1 MKEAILKKFNNK
13 YCSIN
18 EIVDFIESQSENTP
32 RKTIIWNVND
42 LVRQGRAVRIG
53 RGVYG
58 FISKKRYY
66 PEMSEET
73 RRVCSILQKQF
84 KYLVVTIT
92 DSGMLEQF
100 MNLQPFSSVV
110 VIETRK
116 SATSSVLSELRKG
129 GVDAYA
135 RRDYAKLEQYVVSP
149 QPFLVKPEL
158 VVNPNLT
165 QEDNYRSAN
174 LEKLLVDIVCDD
186 DIYGQYQGEEL
197 INIYI
202 NATDRYAVNYSQM
215 LKYAAARKKKA
226 VVQKML
232 QETAEYARIRSLL

>member
-1 MKEAILKKFNNK
+1 MKEVILNRFNNE
-13 YCSIN
+13 YCSID
-18 EIVDFIESQSENTP
+18 EIVAFIESQGENTP

-42 LVRQGRAVRIG
+42 LVRQGKAVRIG

-58 FISKKRYY
+58 FISKKRFK

-73 RRVCSILQKQF
+73 RRACSILQKQF
-84 KYLVVTIT
+84 KYLVVTVT
-92 DSGMLEQF
+92 DSGMLGQF
-100 MNLQPFSSVV
+100 MNLQPFSTVV

-116 SATSSVLSELRKG
+116 SAVSSVLSELRRG

-135 RRDYAKLEQYVVSP
+135 KRDYAKLKRYVVSS
-149 QPFLVKPEL
+149 QPFLVRTEL
-158 VVNPNLT
+158 VVNPSLI
-165 QEDNYRSAN
+165 QEENYRSSN

-197 INIYI
+197 INIYS

-215 LKYAAARKKKA
+215 LKYATARKKKA

-232 QETAEYARIRSLL
+232 QETAEYAKIRSLI